1 MRERERE
8 RQSNYYSIT
17 FKELYLKS
25 KRSTH
30 RCSLGLNSFGNFVNW
45 TGEHD
50 RELCPSLRGVGGRN
64 HFNVVICILCIC
76 TCEWV
81 GVSLSLHSFSSISY
95 MYILL
100 IACLEE
106 EENKRERRSRERKRE
121 RGGGRGERGGGGG
134 ERRERLIEEG
144 EGRIGKY

>member
-1 MRERERE
+1 MYERERERE
-8 RQSNYYSIT
+8 QIQESNSIICM
-17 FKELYLKS
+17 FNLKR
-25 KRSTH
+25 KTSTH
-30 RCSLGLNSFGNFVNW
+30 RCSPGLNCFGNFINW

-50 RELCPSLRGVGGRN
+50 RELCPSLRGAGGCN
-64 HFNVVICILCIC
+64 HFNIVICISCIC

-81 GVSLSLHSFSSISY
+81 GVSLLSFYSFSSISY

-121 RGGGRGERGGGGG
+121 RGGGRG
-134 ERRERLIEEG
+134 RERLIEEG
-144 EGRIGKY
+144 EGRVGKY